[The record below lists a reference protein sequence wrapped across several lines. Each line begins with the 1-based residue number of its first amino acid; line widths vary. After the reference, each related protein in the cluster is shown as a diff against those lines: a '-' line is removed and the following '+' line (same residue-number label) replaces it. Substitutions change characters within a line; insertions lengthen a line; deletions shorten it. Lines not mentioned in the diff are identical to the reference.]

1 MIAITISGDLLVDF
15 LTTGK
20 IVKTLRIKD
29 GLPVGCKLTSAA
41 VGWHGDLCLTFL
53 EPGETIECEYKNI
66 MVERLEVDASCH

>member
-20 IVKTLRIKD
+20 IITPLRIKD
-29 GLPVGCKLTSAA
+29 GLPAKSKLASAA

-66 MVERLEVDASCH
+66 MAEKLEVDASCH